1 MDLENVLN
9 ELNKLFVDGTTSG
22 LITIFGVFI
31 FSKILFKIIRKAV
44 NKTTLDNKKLVINV
58 IITSLK
64 IIAIVVVL
72 MQFTFTKSIG
82 GALLASGGIVAVTI
96 GLASQ
101 EAASGVVSG
110 FMLTISKPFE
120 IGDYISLPAQGIEGY
135 IIQMNIRHSVVET
148 FDKTTII
155 VPNATLNQSIIE
167 NYSYNKEY
175 KVTRLNIGIAYEADI
190 DKAISI
196 IKKEAKK
203 HPLYVDVRQDNTQV
217 EIPVVITALADSSV
231 NLRAAITTKDF
242 LDRYKVSSDL
252 NMTILKRFKEENIE
266 IPYPHI
272 HVVN

>member
-1 MDLENVLN
+1 MDSK
-9 ELNKLFVDGTTSG
+9 ELLANLDKLFVDGAFNA
-22 LITIFGVFI
+22 LITIVGVFLA
-31 FSKILFKIIRKAV
+31 SKVLFKIIRKAV
-44 NKTTLDNKKLVINV
+44 NRTTLENKTLIVKV

-64 IIAIVVVL
+64 VIAVVIVL

-148 FDKTTII
+148 FDKTTFI

-167 NYSYNKEY
+167 NYSYNKDY
-175 KVTRLNIGIAYEADI
+175 KVTRLTVSIAYEADI
-190 DKAISI
+190 DKAIEI
-196 IKKEAKK
+196 IKEEAKK
-203 HPLYVDVRQDNTQV
+203 HPLYIDVRQDPTQV
-217 EIPVVITALADSSV
+217 EIPVIITALADSSI
-231 NLRAAITTKDF
+231 NLRASITTKDF
-242 LDRYKVSSDL
+242 LDRYKVAADL
-252 NMTILKRFKEENIE
+252 NMAVFKRFKEEGIE
-266 IPYPHI
+266 IPYPHLHI
-272 HVVN
+272 IK